1 MSTGEQGTVETSS
14 HTRYFP
20 SIPHACSYKALFADR
35 FVIASFI
42 KSVSRRRDL
51 SVCLSA
57 TLRMRRTLFLCA
69 RPLHSANF
77 GHATSKTPEY
87 HVGARSALTR
97 SSVLLSRR
105 NMSSFSATRVSGMNQ
120 SGCIYNGNQIR
131 MTVRLEWRTN
141 VATPSG
147 RRLR

>member
-14 HTRYFP
+14 QTFISQVYRTRARTKP
-20 SIPHACSYKALFADR
+20 LFADR
-35 FVIASFI
+35 FVITSFI
-42 KSVSRRRDL
+42 NSVSRRRDL
-51 SVCLSA
+51 SVRLSA
-57 TLRMRRTLFLCA
+57 TLHIRRTLSLCA
-69 RPLHSANF
+69 RPLDSANF

-87 HVGARSALTR
+87 HVKSRSALTR
-97 SSVLLSRR
+97 SPVLFSRR